1 MENKVTIEDVAR
13 LAHVSRATVSRVLNE
28 HPNISDDVRKR
39 VLKVMEET
47 GYRPNTVARS
57 LAGKRSTNI
66 GVAVFGLHPN
76 YLAHGVFQ
84 EAIMGIQEVLTDSDY
99 DLLLYSSHGHAD
111 DKFCRQILAK
121 AQVDGLVVMGELVA
135 PEHLQVLIGGGLPVV
150 TVGRKDGPP
159 VPYVSVDNIRGA
171 HLAAEHLI
179 RLGHRRIGIIRG
191 VPGLQPGVD
200 RLMGY
205 QRALEGNGIA
215 YDPTLVVVGV
225 DKVQGRAAMEQL
237 LSLPE
242 PPTAV
247 FGISDPA
254 TIGAM
259 EYAQERGFRV
269 PDDVAFVGF
278 DDIQAAGMVSPALTT
293 VRQPK
298 AELGRQAARVLLGMI
313 GGQTMAGGILLDPEL
328 IERDSCGAKT
338 SYRG

>member
-1 MENKVTIEDVAR
+1 MDNKVTIDSVAR
-13 LAHVSRATVSRVLNE
+13 LANVSRATVSRVLND

-39 VLKVMEET
+39 VLKVIDET

-66 GVAVFGLHPN
+66 GVAVFGLNPN

-121 AQVDGLVVMGELVA
+121 AQVDGLVVMGELVTA
-135 PEHLQVLIGGGLPVV
+135 EHLAMLTGGGLPVV

-171 HLAAEHLI
+171 HMATEHLI

-191 VPGLQPGVD
+191 LPGLQPGVD

-205 QRALEGNGIA
+205 QRAFEGHGIE
-215 YDPTLVVVGV
+215 YDPSLVAIGV
-225 DKVQGRAAMEQL
+225 DKAQGRAAIEQL

-259 EYAQERGFRV
+259 EYALERGLRV
-269 PDDVAFVGF
+269 PDQIAFVGF
-278 DDIQAAGMVSPALTT
+278 DDIQASSMINPPLTT

-313 GGQTMAGGILLDPEL
+313 GGQPMAGGILLDPEL
-328 IERDSCGAKT
+328 IVRKSCT
-338 SYRG
+338 SNRG